1 MPLHPSVSAP
11 SGCACPAKTI
21 VLTTCRFLAGGAFL
35 LAATMK
41 LQDPQLFMLSIDA
54 FGLVPSALVPFF
66 AYAIPWTEI
75 VAGLLLVYGFWSRAA
90 GVVGVGLYG
99 VFTAALAWVYLSGA
113 DVDCGCF
120 GGLFGRGDVGPF
132 SLVRNTIFI
141 ACSAVVVLR
150 GAGAA
155 SLDHVLGVECAHNP
169 SSPPQAGQQAP

>member
-1 MPLHPSVSAP
+1 MSLHPSVSAP
-11 SGCACPAKTI
+11 SGCACPAKTF

-41 LQDPQLFMLSIDA
+41 LKDPQLFMLSIE
-54 FGLVPSALVPFF
+54 PSALVPFF

-90 GVVGVGLYG
+90 GVVGVVLYG

-120 GGLFGRGDVGPF
+120 GGLFGRGDVGPA
-132 SLVRNTIFI
+132 SLLRNTIFI
-141 ACSAVVVLR
+141 ACSAAVVLR

-155 SLDHVLGVECAHNP
+155 SLDHVLGVECALKP
-169 SSPPQAGQQAP
+169 PSPPQAGQQAP